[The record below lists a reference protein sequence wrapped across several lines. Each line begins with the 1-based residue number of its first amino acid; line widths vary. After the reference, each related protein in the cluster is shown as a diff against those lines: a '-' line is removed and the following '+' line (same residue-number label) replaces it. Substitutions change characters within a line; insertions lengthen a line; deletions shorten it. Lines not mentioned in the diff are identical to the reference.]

1 MVDDDPLF
9 LELIDDTVHRENY
22 AIHTASNGQEAL
34 QLVGEHDYDLVLCNL
49 DMLGGDGGRVF
60 YSGLRHQHPRV
71 VTRVVFMTA
80 NGQLAES
87 AVFAREVRAPVLK
100 KPINRDEFRT
110 TLSRIIGPT
119 RSPS

>member
-9 LELIDDTVHRENY
+9 RELIADMVHRENH
-22 AIHTASNGQEAL
+22 AIHAASNGQEAL
-34 QLVGEHDYDLVLCNL
+34 QLVGEHDYDLILCNL
-49 DMLGGDGGRVF
+49 DMLGIDSGRVF
-60 YSGLRHQHPRV
+60 YSGLQHQHPRV

-110 TLSRIIGPT
+110 TLSRMIGPT